1 MTAAKGEGT
10 QPYLF
15 PVGGLGPPSDPVG
28 DALEL
33 EDGEDPAQ
41 AWEEV
46 MGMFARMAVRAY
58 FQAQD
63 RPQSGS

>member
-1 MTAAKGEGT
+1 MTAAKGEGK

-15 PVGGLGPPSDPVG
+15 PVGDLGPPGDPVG

-33 EDGEDPAQ
+33 EDSEDPAQ

-46 MGMFARMAVRAY
+46 MGMFARIAVRAY
-58 FQAQD
+58 CQAQD
-63 RPQSGS
+63 RPQATS